1 METYEDVLR
10 EIAEIDA
17 ILEEGYKFKVVYE
30 NLSGTFA
37 ELEKQSNTAM
47 LQILTAEARKYL
59 AMKLKEQATLT

>member
-59 AMKLKEQATLT
+59 AMKLKEQVSLT